1 MNTQKDMNDAAV
13 FSELWVPPPAVA
25 EHIEQ
30 QPECRLLWAVL
41 VDGIETYMKYAFATR
56 RRGQRLFREAEEWIM
71 HDDPTWLCSFV
82 NICHIL
88 GLDPDYLR
96 QGLRHWRAK
105 QSMLALKQAA

>member
-13 FSELWVPPPAVA
+13 FSELRASSPAVT
-25 EHIEQ
+25 EHIEK

-41 VDGIETYMKYAFATR
+41 VEGVETYMKYAFDTR

-71 HDDPTWLCSFV
+71 HDDLTWLCSFV
-82 NICHIL
+82 NICHNL

-96 QGLRHWRAK
+96 QGLRRWRAK
-105 QSMLALKQAA
+105 QSILALKQAA

>member
-25 EHIEQ
+25 EYMEQ

-41 VDGIETYMKYAFATR
+41 VDGIETYMKYAFDTR

-71 HDDPTWLCSFV
+71 HDDPMWLCSFV

-88 GLDPDYLR
+88 GLDSDYLR
-96 QGLRHWRAK
+96 QGLQRWRAK